1 MTLVSYCLVRDVTG
15 FVRLVSY
22 CLVRD
27 ITGFITLVSYC
38 LGYYWISNIALL
50 FFSVHFVL

>member
-38 LGYYWISNIALL
+38 LGYYWISNIALE
-50 FFSVHFVL
+50 